1 MATSLSVNHDFAASP
16 AAVYALLTDRAFL
29 QRRLEA
35 TGGTDP
41 VVVSLDVAA
50 DGATV
55 VTRQAIPA
63 SVLPSMVASL
73 IPGDPVTE
81 RTENWRVDGNG
92 YQADFG
98 VVIKGAPASLKGTM
112 SLTASG
118 TGSTLK
124 VDGQATVPI
133 PLFGGKI
140 ESVVAE
146 QVDAL
151 LTKEN
156 SYTATTLAS

>member
-1 MATSLSVNHDFAASP
+1 LATSLSVNHDFAASP

-55 VTRQAIPA
+55 VTRQAIP
-63 SVLPSMVASL
+63 
-73 IPGDPVTE
+73 E

-156 SYTATTLAS
+156 SYTATALAS

>member
-1 MATSLSVNHDFAASP
+1 LATSLSIHHEFSAPP
-16 AAVYALLTDRAFL
+16 AAVYALLTDREFL
-29 QRRLEA
+29 EGRLEA

-41 VVVSLDVAA
+41 AVVSLDT
-50 DGATV
+50 ATDTAKV
-55 VTRQAIPA
+55 VTRQSIPS
-63 SVLPSMVASL
+63 SVLPSVVASM
-73 IPGDPVTE
+73 ISGDPVTE
-81 RTENWRVDGNG
+81 RTENWRADGDG
-92 YQADFG
+92 YRADFG

-124 VDGQATVPI
+124 VDGEAHVPI

-140 ESVVAE
+140 EAIVAE
-146 QVDAL
+146 QVDSL

-156 SYTATTLAS
+156 AYTAKALAS